1 VGLAQA
7 LVNEPEIL
15 IFDEPTIGLDPR
27 QIIEIRRLIKSL
39 AGQRTVIL
47 STHILPEVSMIC
59 QGVIIINRGRIVA
72 RGGWDELQN
81 QVFPSR
87 RIELQIDGQAQAV
100 EEALSRIPGVLRVER
115 REIAAGPGG
124 FVIESSRDR
133 DVRGEIY
140 ELAAE
145 RRWKLSELHEVGTSL
160 EEIFLK
166 LVAGEEAA
174 VEPAEAEPVEAEP

>member
-1 VGLAQA
+1 MVG
-7 LVNEPEIL
+7 E
-15 IFDEPTIGLDPR
+15 
-27 QIIEIRRLIKSL
+27 
-39 AGQRTVIL
+39 
-47 STHILPEVSMIC
+47 
-59 QGVIIINRGRIVA
+59 GVIIITGGRIVA

-87 RIELQIDGQAQAV
+87 RIELQIDGQAQGV

-133 DVRGEIY
+133 DVRGEIFQ
-140 ELAAE
+140 LAAE
-145 RRWKLSELHEVGTSL
+145 RRWKLFELHEVGTSL

-174 VEPAEAEPVEAEP
+174 VEPAEAAEALP